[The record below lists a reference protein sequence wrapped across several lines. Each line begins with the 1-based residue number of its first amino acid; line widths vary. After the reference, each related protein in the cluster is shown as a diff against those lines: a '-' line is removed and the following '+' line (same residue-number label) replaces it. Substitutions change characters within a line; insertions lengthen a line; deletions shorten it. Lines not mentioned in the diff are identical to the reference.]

1 MVKLL
6 YQIIAC
12 LVVDEAGMVSNS
24 DYLELFKIA
33 RSSNCNLILAG
44 DEKQLTSI
52 ERGGM
57 FEIFAS
63 TFGSYVLSDI
73 RRQSQEW
80 AREMALC
87 FAKSDIA
94 AGIVLLERHNGLK
107 IDHTLEE
114 SMERLIDDWNSSRFT
129 LQERL
134 IITVGNQEVDS
145 INQGIRELLKA
156 SGLLTGKE
164 YRRSILGSK
173 SDKQYEDYMVGDR
186 ILFKATDKDLQI
198 ENGEFATLVSVS
210 NNKFV
215 AKTDQGREIAF
226 NPEGI
231 SFKHGY
237 ASTVYKAQGASIKDV
252 YVLHNLAGNVR
263 NSYVEMTR
271 HVEQVKLY
279 CNRQATRNMASLI
292 SQLARIDNRL
302 ASMHFKTLEDLNK
315 MNEDKNPTIINK
327 VGDWFKYVANDI
339 EDRLHNNKQYY
350 QQTVKAESLVKVVEV
365 LQQTSIN
372 LAQNNQLQEGLNN
385 SGKMLT
391 NSNKQEPKINTKLQE
406 DIMTNYASTQD
417 NIKNKNM
424 TNNINYDFINK
435 QESLKLKQLLS
446 FKAEDIAHSLLGRP
460 NELLS
465 NNYILRWE
473 KDGKIAM
480 KIKGGKAG
488 IWYDFSKGEGGDLFT
503 LVQRERKCNFVE
515 TKKYLQEMVGMPT
528 VNKQDMLADLVADK
542 SYRQDKTQNQQEQD
556 KEAAKIKRAEGLHEK
571 SSSILHSTNNN
582 VARQYLGKHRG
593 IKAVLEKFQ
602 LSGDLKINMMWDN
615 ESKQYYP
622 ALIAF
627 ARDQEGRITGG
638 QSIYLNQETGAKADI
653 AVNKRSFGKI
663 SGCFVEIQQDN
674 QQGNKSRS
682 NITIIAE
689 GVETALSLQ
698 EAGIKGKIIC
708 SLGIS
713 NIKNYQPTKGE
724 KIIIAAD
731 NDGQSAVSVNSVIK
745 AKEQLTAKGAVVSV
759 IMPQDMGDFNDMLK
773 AQGAES
779 IKKFIEPEIAKL
791 ISNETLNEKTTKFT
805 ESLKPVNNADNN
817 KSQVKSIELE
827 LGKSANHDILQK
839 FQWQIK
845 SLERFTTK
853 ENINTALQIYKEKG
867 IESFILYSKNSCS
880 KAIEQKITKDL
891 QIMKNK
897 FAPNYNLGSVR
908 FCDIVINDFRGKS
921 YPVPEDY
928 LVAIGKDKQVMQY
941 INPQSVIGKEIKN
954 ELQNAAETQKNQ
966 GIVVKGTI

>member
-1 MVKLL
+1 
-6 YQIIAC
+6 
-12 LVVDEAGMVSNS
+12 
-24 DYLELFKIA
+24 
-33 RSSNCNLILAG
+33 
-44 DEKQLTSI
+44 
-52 ERGGM
+52 
-57 FEIFAS
+57 
-63 TFGSYVLSDI
+63 
-73 RRQSQEW
+73 
-80 AREMALC
+80 
-87 FAKSDIA
+87 
-94 AGIVLLERHNGLK
+94 
-107 IDHTLEE
+107 
-114 SMERLIDDWNSSRFT
+114 
-129 LQERL
+129 
-134 IITVGNQEVDS
+134 
-145 INQGIRELLKA
+145 
-156 SGLLTGKE
+156 
-164 YRRSILGSK
+164 
-173 SDKQYEDYMVGDR
+173 
-186 ILFKATDKDLQI
+186 
-198 ENGEFATLVSVS
+198 
-210 NNKFV
+210 
-215 AKTDQGREIAF
+215 
-226 NPEGI
+226 
-231 SFKHGY
+231 
-237 ASTVYKAQGASIKDV
+237 
-252 YVLHNLAGNVR
+252 
-263 NSYVEMTR
+263 
-271 HVEQVKLY
+271 
-279 CNRQATRNMASLI
+279 
-292 SQLARIDNRL
+292 
-302 ASMHFKTLEDLNK
+302 
-315 MNEDKNPTIINK
+315 
-327 VGDWFKYVANDI
+327 
-339 EDRLHNNKQYY
+339 
-350 QQTVKAESLVKVVEV
+350 
-365 LQQTSIN
+365 
-372 LAQNNQLQEGLNN
+372 
-385 SGKMLT
+385 
-391 NSNKQEPKINTKLQE
+391 
-406 DIMTNYASTQD
+406 
-417 NIKNKNM
+417 
-424 TNNINYDFINK
+424 
-435 QESLKLKQLLS
+435 
-446 FKAEDIAHSLLGRP
+446 
-460 NELLS
+460 
-465 NNYILRWE
+465 
-473 KDGKIAM
+473 
-480 KIKGGKAG
+480 
-488 IWYDFSKGEGGDLFT
+488 
-503 LVQRERKCNFVE
+503 
-515 TKKYLQEMVGMPT
+515 
-528 VNKQDMLADLVADK
+528 
-542 SYRQDKTQNQQEQD
+542 
-556 KEAAKIKRAEGLHEK
+556 
-571 SSSILHSTNNN
+571 
-582 VARQYLGKHRG
+582 
-593 IKAVLEKFQ
+593 
-602 LSGDLKINMMWDN
+602 MMWDN
-615 ESKQYYP
+615 GSKQYYP

-731 NDGQSAVSVNSVIK
+731 NDGQSAVSVSSVIK

-817 KSQVKSIELE
+817 KSQIKSIELE

-897 FAPNYNLGSVR
+897 FAPNYNLGNVR

-921 YPVPEDY
+921 YAVPEDY

-966 GIVVKGTI
+966 GIIVKATI